1 MAANAAIYLPTD
13 KVDLTDVYKSARGN
27 GGLFKRATSYTV
39 DINGDVV
46 TFNLM
51 PQEQIPAHIQGFLG
65 YIASLDDEAERKQD
79 AGFIVRHT
87 KSVLG
92 MATDREFEE
101 NHQLWASL
109 FKIADYY
116 DGYIFVHGSLLLPN
130 GAVIVGPLRDATER

>member
-13 KVDLTDVYKSARGN
+13 KVDLTAVFKSARSN
-27 GGLFKRATSYTV
+27 GGFFKRATSYTV
-39 DINGDVV
+39 DINGDRV

-51 PQEQIPAHIQGFLG
+51 PQEQIPTHIQGFLG
-65 YIASLDDEAERKQD
+65 YIASLDEEAERKQD
-79 AGFIVRHT
+79 ASFIVRQT

-92 MATDREFEE
+92 MVADQEFEE

-116 DGYIFVHGSLLLPN
+116 DGYVFVHGSLLLPS
-130 GAVIVGPLRDATER
+130 GGVIVGPLRDVDG

>member
-1 MAANAAIYLPTD
+1 MMAANAAIYLPTD
-13 KVDLTDVYKSARGN
+13 KVDLTDVFKSARGN

-51 PQEQIPAHIQGFLG
+51 PREQIPAHIQGFLG
-65 YIASLDDEAERKQD
+65 YIASLDEEAERKHD
-79 AGFIVRHT
+79 ASFIVQHT

-92 MATDREFEE
+92 LVADREFEE
-101 NHQLWASL
+101 NHQIWASL

-116 DGYIFVHGSLLLPN
+116 DGYVFVHGSLLLPS
-130 GAVIVGPLRDATER
+130 GGVILGPLRDTTE